1 MNVNDFKQINPFAR
15 VVSRQTNTRHL
26 SWMTQFRNR
35 VQSEITEV
43 VGQDVPTML
52 ASAIAQLNA
61 AVEHED
67 ETYMLPSFKA
77 QSEQLMQLDKERDRK
92 YKAAKLMAKAMTSIG
107 SAEQQQCALELLAEM
122 DHYDVD
128 VRVNYVEETTSMNE
142 LIQELQTEAWQT
154 RLAVLELKTAFD
166 GLASINGQMQQL
178 IDERNDGQSQIP
190 LQALRTARAASDEA
204 YAVCVMMVNVFSVSE
219 QRQGVSPYDEFID
232 HVNQDQE
239 YYVEQ
244 VFTMEKKPGV

>member
-1 MNVNDFKQINPFAR
+1 MNMNVNDFKQINPFAR
-15 VVSRQTNTRHL
+15 IVSRQTNTRHL

-92 YKAAKLMAKAMTSIG
+92 YKAAKLM
-107 SAEQQQCALELLAEM
+107 
-122 DHYDVD
+122 
-128 VRVNYVEETTSMNE
+128 
-142 LIQELQTEAWQT
+142 
-154 RLAVLELKTAFD
+154 
-166 GLASINGQMQQL
+166 
-178 IDERNDGQSQIP
+178 
-190 LQALRTARAASDEA
+190 
-204 YAVCVMMVNVFSVSE
+204 VNVFAVSE

>member
-128 VRVNYVEETTSMNE
+128 VRVYYVEETTSMNE

-166 GLASINGQMQQL
+166 
-178 IDERNDGQSQIP
+178 ERNDGQSQIP
-190 LQALRTARAASDEA
+190 LQVLRTARAASDEA
-204 YAVCVMMVNVFSVSE
+204 YAVCVMMVNVFAVSE

-232 HVNQDQE
+232 HVNQDRE